1 MFILKNNKEKN
12 LIALECKNIASSFA
26 SKHGQA
32 KLLMTWA
39 VIHPV
44 TDMKEGE
51 EAAGLGGGLGAESGL
66 VRALNPEP

>member
-1 MFILKNNKEKN
+1 
-12 LIALECKNIASSFA
+12 
-26 SKHGQA
+26 
-32 KLLMTWA
+32 MTWA

-44 TDMKEGE
+44 TDIKEGE